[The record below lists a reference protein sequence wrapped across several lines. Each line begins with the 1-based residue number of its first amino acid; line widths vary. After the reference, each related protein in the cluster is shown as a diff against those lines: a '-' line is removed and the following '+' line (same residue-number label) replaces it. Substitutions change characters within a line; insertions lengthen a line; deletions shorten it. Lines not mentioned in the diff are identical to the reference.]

1 MSRAFIDEDSEH
13 QEELPEIPQ
22 SHNPGY
28 ITPRGYHLLQQ
39 ELERLE
45 NVDRPPLV
53 EELESGGAGATEAE
67 VRLARLDQRIHYL
80 QARIGRAIV
89 IDPLE
94 APADHVHFGSIVTV
108 RDQDGHEMRVH
119 IVGEDETDP
128 DAGRVSCFSPLAKAL
143 MSHAVGD
150 VAVWHRPIGDLKLTI
165 VSVEQEEPEES
176 GSERRS
182 S

>member
-28 ITPRGYHLLQQ
+28 ITPSGYHALQQ

-45 NVDRPPLV
+45 NVERPPLV
-53 EELESGGAGATEAE
+53 EQLESGGAGATEAE
-67 VRLARLDQRIHYL
+67 VSLARLDQRIHYL
-80 QARIGRAIV
+80 HARIGRAIV
-89 IDPLE
+89 IDP
-94 APADHVHFGSIVTV
+94 ADASNEHVHFGSIVTA

-128 DAGRVSCFSPLAKAL
+128 DAGKVSCFSPLAKAL
-143 MSHAVGD
+143 MSKAVGD
-150 VAVWHRPIGDLKLTI
+150 VALWHRPIGD
-165 VSVEQEEPEES
+165 VELNVVKIEQPPAEIP
-176 GSERRS
+176 
-182 S
+182 